1 MKDRKKIYPPK
12 FVTDLADIFDI
23 DGFEQPPKRK
33 KRATTG
39 SLEIRNFQEVPM
51 SNIQAV
57 LPKTKLVF
65 RPADALLFDTI
76 SLITFALVAGSIRLD
91 SPRLDLL
98 AVISVSLWIFRT
110 AIRYSNKLARYD
122 LLVKNFLTSKISHRN
137 DGALKYLISEAGLQ
151 RAIRASLVHSWIS
164 DICMPSERTESS
176 AKMDTSSSENRT
188 LINLSKIQKSCI
200 DDINNMLETD
210 MEVHIDVD
218 RALKDLEDLRLVRFN
233 ADGEELA
240 EVMGTTNSTDTVKE
254 AWGKLLL
261 ERNTRIREHKGDG
274 KSKNGEIN
282 NEIASIMA
290 TNLLSNLEENRKPLQ
305 TAFKSAQEKGY
316 MKVKEILEDEENR
329 KAFES
334 ALTSAKQKGYK
345 GYAKAK
351 KIIKDK
357 KSQAA
362 LFKRE
367 TRKKENQSDQSGGN
381 SES

>member
-1 MKDRKKIYPPK
+1 MVKDGKKIYPPK
-12 FVTDLADIFDI
+12 IVTDLADILDI
-23 DGFEQPPKRK
+23 DGFEQPPKGKNRPS
-33 KRATTG
+33 TG

-57 LPKTKLVF
+57 LPKTKLVL
-65 RPADALLFDTI
+65 RPADALLFDSI
-76 SLITFALVAGSIRLD
+76 SLVTFALVAGSIRLD

-122 LLVKNFLTSKISHRN
+122 LLVKNFLTSKLSHRN
-137 DGALKYLISEAGLQ
+137 DGALKYLISESGLQ

-176 AKMDTSSSENRT
+176 AAIDTSSSENRT

-200 DDINNMLETD
+200 DDINKMLKTD
-210 MEVHIDVD
+210 MEVQIDVD
-218 RALKDLEDLRLVRFN
+218 RALKDLEDLRLVRFT
-233 ADGEELA
+233 ADGQELA
-240 EVMGTTNSTDTVKE
+240 EVMSTTNSTDTIKE

-261 ERNTRIREHKGDG
+261 ERNTRIREHKGDDG
-274 KSKNGEIN
+274 KSKNDEID
-282 NEIASIMA
+282 EDIASLMA
-290 TNLLSNLEENRKPLQ
+290 TNLLSDLEESRKPLQ
-305 TAFKSAQEKGY
+305 TALVLAQEKGY
-316 MKVKEILEDEENR
+316 TKVKEVLEDEENR

-334 ALTSAKQKGYK
+334 ALTSAKRKGYK

-351 KIIKDK
+351 KIFQDK

-362 LFKRE
+362 QFKRE
-367 TRKKENQSDQSGGN
+367 TRKKENESGGN